1 MFLDGSGKVAG
12 IHDRETFQP
21 PTFFLIPVNDG
32 VSSQDRRDDRIPRRF
47 FSRKM
52 PGHLRQS
59 DGRLWHRGDHA
70 FPDITNKLVDR
81 TAAVCCSSREETQP
95 GPSSFSIRLRD
106 ARAGRACWWTPSRAA
121 VSGGVT
127 ASSSCGTSF
136 STSSVGS
143 RTGDFLALCARTA
156 STSPLSASNGRLR
169 NGGTKCFSS
178 KRFASDFVRLPRTF
192 L

>member
-81 TAAVCCSSREETQP
+81 TAAVCCSSREETQHGAFELFDQVTRCQSGKSLLVDSEP
-95 GPSSFSIRLRD
+95 CGGFWWRDSIQQLRH
-106 ARAGRACWWTPSRAA
+106 C
-121 VSGGVT
+121 
-127 ASSSCGTSF
+127 
-136 STSSVGS
+136 
-143 RTGDFLALCARTA
+143 LLY
-156 STSPLSASNGRLR
+156 TSPS
-169 NGGTKCFSS
+169 
-178 KRFASDFVRLPRTF
+178 
-192 L
+192 